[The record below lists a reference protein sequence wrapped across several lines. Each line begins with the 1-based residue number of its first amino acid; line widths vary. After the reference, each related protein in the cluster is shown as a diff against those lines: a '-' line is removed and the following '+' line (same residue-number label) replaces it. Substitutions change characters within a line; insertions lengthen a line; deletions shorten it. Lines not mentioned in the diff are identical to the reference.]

1 MHRHL
6 LHETEGK
13 CGLVAPASS
22 GRYDGHYAPGTPGP
36 ATTYWES
43 WLGLEKDP
51 TIAVAYLAE
60 GDYVTFIDFMYQE
73 NNTAV
78 SG

>member
-22 GRYDGHYAPGTPGP
+22 SRYGHYAPGTPGP

-73 NNTAV
+73 NNMAV